1 MTNIPARSATRN
13 VRRNMTRVVLFVASA
28 VLATTAP
35 ARAQTPQPASH
46 TWELLFSSGALVPTG
61 AERNAIKDAALSTAQ
76 LSYVIRSQFAI
87 TTMVGW
93 ARSRDLAS
101 ANDPKLDVFT
111 YDIGAELRAPRSGT
125 DDGMSLVPFAGIGVG
140 SRSYNYRA
148 LDVDATHNLAGYG
161 AVGGDLGKGRLHLR
175 LEVRDY
181 VAGFKPL
188 AGNGPSATRNDL
200 VALVGLRL
208 TRSGA

>member
-1 MTNIPARSATRN
+1 MSNVPAASATRN
-13 VRRNMTRVVLFVASA
+13 RGRTMTRVVLFVASA
-28 VLATTAP
+28 ALATASP
-35 ARAQTPQPASH
+35 AQAQTAQPASH
-46 TWELLFSSGALVPTG
+46 AWEMLFSSGALVPTG
-61 AERNAIKDAALSTAQ
+61 AERSAIKDAALSTAQ
-76 LSYVIRSQFAI
+76 LSYVMHSQFAI

-111 YDIGAELRAPRSGT
+111 YDIGAELRAPRSGS
-125 DDGMSLVPFAGIGVG
+125 DDGMSLIPFAGVGVG

-148 LDVDATHNLAGYG
+148 LDIDATHNVAGYG

-181 VAGFKPL
+181 VTGFKPL
-188 AGNGPSATRNDL
+188 TGTGPSATRNDV
-200 VALVGLRL
+200 VALAGLRL
-208 TRSGA
+208 TRSGE